1 MKYSIKLPESLQNSP
16 RFDVDL
22 SRILEGQ
29 LIRSTFSLHCTLAS
43 LITVGITLLN
53 LDNWSPFLESPDN

>member
-1 MKYSIKLPESLQNSP
+1 MQNSP

-29 LIRSTFSLHCTLAS
+29 LFRSTFSLHCALAS